1 MHSFYI
7 DSPIDGAAML
17 PPEEARH
24 ALKVLRLRPGDAVC
38 AMDGAGRR
46 WRGKIGGIDGGSVR
60 VNLLEQ
66 LPDNEAPVRL
76 TVYEGLPKADSWI
89 SSPRS

>member
-7 DSPIDGAAML
+7 DSPAGGSAML

-24 ALKVLRLRPGDAVC
+24 ALKVLRLGPGDAVC

-46 WRGKIGGIDGGSVR
+46 WRGEIGDIDGGS
-60 VNLLEQ
+60 
-66 LPDNEAPVRL
+66 DKTA
-76 TVYEGLPKADSWI
+76 TK
-89 SSPRS
+89 

>member
-38 AMDGAGRR
+38 AMDGVRFAGCFDAAEK
-46 WRGKIGGIDGGSVR
+46 GNTAGTEDTAETENVAEMETTAETE
-60 VNLLEQ
+60 NTAE
-66 LPDNEAPVRL
+66 
-76 TVYEGLPKADSWI
+76 
-89 SSPRS
+89 